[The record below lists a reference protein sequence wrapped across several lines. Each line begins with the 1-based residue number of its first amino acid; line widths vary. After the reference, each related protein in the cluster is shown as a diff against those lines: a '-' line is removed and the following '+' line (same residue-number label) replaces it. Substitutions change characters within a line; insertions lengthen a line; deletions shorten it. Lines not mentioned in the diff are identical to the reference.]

1 MLTLPQKVPSS
12 SDQVVRLQD
21 LEMLLILNL
30 PSLDQVVSTQPS
42 LVVLSAL
49 VSRDLSSLEVLP
61 KVDSEPVSEVAPKSS
76 STVVLTTTQL
86 MPLDS
91 PQPFRDQISLL
102 EILLVTSLEE
112 ILLLLSHSPPPLSD
126 PTVTESQLL
135 LPHTS
140 MSLRKDHTLLMPPQ
154 PRLSLT
160 SRRDRSHST
169 PLRPEL
175 ILSTHQEL

>member
-1 MLTLPQKVPSS
+1 
-12 SDQVVRLQD
+12 
-21 LEMLLILNL
+21 MLLILNL

-49 VSRDLSSLEVLP
+49 ESRDLFSLEVLP
-61 KVDSEPVSEVAPKSS
+61 KVDSEPVLEVAPKSS

-140 MSLRKDHTLLMPPQ
+140 MSLRKDHTLLMPP
-154 PRLSLT
+154 PLRLSLT

-169 PLRPEL
+169 SLRLEL
-175 ILSTHQEL
+175 ILSTLQEL